1 VLPPQTQKYSLNLSK
16 IPMLIERPVRTGFLL
31 GLGFMAAW
39 ILGEMAAAFLDGFLG
54 RLIEKLAS

>member
-1 VLPPQTQKYSLNLSK
+1 
-16 IPMLIERPVRTGFLL
+16 MLIERPVRTGFLL